1 MTERLYDINGWFEVP
16 RNPLSKVGVFPYM
29 GRSIG
34 APEPD
39 RVYMVYRPE
48 EELSDPETVASFR
61 LSPFVDDHTMLGDDE
76 ADGLTPAEQKG
87 VHGVIGERVAYDPGD
102 RTLYGNLKVFSKA
115 LSNRI
120 KHGKREIS
128 CGYRC
133 AYEQRHG
140 VFEGQ
145 RYEYIQRH
153 IRGNHLAL
161 VDQGRMGPDVRVLD
175 HLKFTV
181 DAKDMI
187 PMAKDAATNTNDA
200 LSAVADALAV
210 AADALAAAPPA
221 AAPAGAGVSPETLQ
235 KIVAAAQAI
244 ISACA
249 PGGAAPGGEDTAAG
263 DAAADTVAGD
273 AGADSIAGDGGED
286 TVSGDA
292 GGDTVSGDAGADT
305 EAGDGGKDTMTKD
318 TLTGGDALDNLD
330 VTNPDA
336 LKRVILA
343 QGRTIAA
350 QAADLAALKGAKGF
364 DAAEFTREIS
374 ARDGLAER
382 LKPHVGA
389 FDHSAMTLAEV
400 AKYGCDKLD
409 LKDIPEGSERVALDG
424 FLAGRAD
431 PSTVAATHEGDAAPK
446 VSAVKRHLAGET
458 ASA

>member
-16 RNPLSKVGVFPYM
+16 RNPISKVGVFPYL

-48 EELSDPETVASFR
+48 EELSDPETIASFR
-61 LSPFVDDHTMLGDDE
+61 LTPFVDDHTMLGDDE
-76 ADGLTPAEQKG
+76 DDGLTPAEQKG
-87 VHGVIGERVAYDPGD
+87 VHGVLGERVAYDPSD
-102 RTLYGNLKVFSKA
+102 RTLYSNLKVFSKA
-115 LSNRI
+115 LANRI
-120 KHGKREIS
+120 KNGKREIS

-133 AYEQRHG
+133 AYEPRNG

-145 RYEYIQRH
+145 RYEYIQRS

-161 VDQGRMGPDVRVLD
+161 VDRGRMGPDVRVLD

-187 PMAKDAATNTNDA
+187 PMAKDAATNTADA
-200 LSAVADALAV
+200 LSAVADALTL
-210 AADALAAAPPA
+210 AADALATAPPA

-249 PGGAAPGGEDTAAG
+249 PAAAAEPGGEETK
-263 DAAADTVAGD
+263 AGD
-273 AGADSIAGDGGED
+273 AGDDTLQGGAGDDSVTGGDGND
-286 TVSGDA
+286 TVSG
-292 GGDTVSGDAGADT
+292 GADEDR
-305 EAGDGGKDTMTKD
+305 EAGDGGKDDMSKD
-318 TLTGGDALDNLD
+318 TQPAGDALDNLDALD

-336 LKRVILA
+336 LKRVIVA
-343 QGRTIAA
+343 QGRTIAS
-350 QAADLAALKGAKGF
+350 QAAEIAGLKNRPGF
-364 DAAEFTREIS
+364 DANEFTKEL
-374 ARDGLAER
+374 AVRDTLAER
-382 LKPHVGA
+382 IKAHVGA

-400 AKYGCDKLD
+400 AKYGCDKLN

-424 FLAGRAD
+424 FFAGRAD
-431 PSTVAATHEGDAAPK
+431 PDTVAATHEGDAAPR
-446 VSAVKRHLAGET
+446 VSAVKRHLAGDD